1 MLVIT
6 AILGTPALRNL
17 SNGFLLNL
25 AISDLL
31 YVIISCPTT
40 LAQVKSKRSSMIHE
54 GILEHG
60 NAQHIGCKRNAAK
73 GFIIGLIKKFRTRP
87 VRS

>member
-1 MLVIT
+1 MIT

-40 LAQVKSKRSSMIHE
+40 LAQVAFEKQTIIE

-60 NAQHIGCKRNAAK
+60 HAQHIGR
-73 GFIIGLIKKFRTRP
+73 IKA
-87 VRS
+87 